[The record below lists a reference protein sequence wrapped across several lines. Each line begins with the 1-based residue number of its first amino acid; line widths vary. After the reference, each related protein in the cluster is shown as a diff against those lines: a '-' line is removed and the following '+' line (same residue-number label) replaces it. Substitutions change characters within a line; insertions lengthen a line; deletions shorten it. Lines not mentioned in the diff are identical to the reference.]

1 MSTFPGYST
10 LRIALSLAAI
20 TPVSSLCLANEGR
33 QLNTCLLGDLE
44 SVLDEAKDLA
54 ILTAKNKN
62 LGEAGQKAIESRL
75 RYICVKVRTAPTGCF
90 YDVSSPAQVQ
100 PSLRVDVE
108 GRLGIVERIA
118 SDQVANGE
126 WQPFFQ
132 KVSAEI
138 EQLKGDFL
146 SWTAIPWRKPNEKS
160 TPTKTQGSKK

>member
-1 MSTFPGYST
+1 MSIFPGYPT
-10 LRIALSLAAI
+10 IRIALSLAAI
-20 TPVSSLCLANEGR
+20 TPISSLCLADEVF

-54 ILTAKNKN
+54 ILTAKDKN

-75 RYICVKVRTAPTGCF
+75 RYICVKVRTAPTGYF
-90 YDVSSPAQVQ
+90 YSASSPAQVQ
-100 PSLRVDVE
+100 TSLRVDIE

-138 EQLKGDFL
+138 KELKGKFL
-146 SWTAIPWRKPNEKS
+146 SWTAIPWRKPK
-160 TPTKTQGSKK
+160 